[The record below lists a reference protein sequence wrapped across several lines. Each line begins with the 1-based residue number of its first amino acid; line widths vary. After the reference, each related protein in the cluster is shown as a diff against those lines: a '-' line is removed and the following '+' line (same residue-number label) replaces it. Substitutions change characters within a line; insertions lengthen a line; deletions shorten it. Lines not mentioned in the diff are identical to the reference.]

1 MTFSCKNS
9 GIIQQ
14 ILITDMYEDTPLFY
28 LYLPLAADS
37 FKVMQ
42 EIRVMHE
49 NEKVPL
55 KEVRTSAV
63 ELEINS
69 IKHSTV

>member
-1 MTFSCKNS
+1 
-9 GIIQQ
+9 
-14 ILITDMYEDTPLFY
+14 MYEDTPLFY